1 MPFAFIDYFTLTV
14 VFLFTQE
21 ERTVL
26 ESIYTPEELS
36 ISSDYT
42 VTFHLND
49 PGSSESFVV
58 HITWPKKYPF
68 ETPSI
73 DLDAFCNR
81 HLPQTLKEKII
92 NDLNDLAK
100 LNTGEPLTF
109 TLIEHLRENAAS
121 YFEEIKEARSAQCV
135 KSNAETV
142 SDFIP
147 VLAKFQTK
155 EKPVKGPALTKSQK
169 RRQLNRLDA
178 SGNLPRGWN
187 WVDIVKH
194 LRQTGSQEVEN
205 M

>member
-1 MPFAFIDYFTLTV
+1 MDLPSPRL
-14 VFLFTQE
+14 E

-58 HITWPKKYPF
+58 HITWPKGYPF

-135 KSNAETV
+135 KSNAET
-142 SDFIP
+142 
-147 VLAKFQTK
+147 TK

>member
-1 MPFAFIDYFTLTV
+1 MDLPSPRL
-14 VFLFTQE
+14 E

-58 HITWPKKYPF
+58 NITWPKGYPF
-68 ETPSI
+68 EPPSI

-81 HLPQTLKEKII
+81 HLPQTLKERII
-92 NDLNDLAK
+92 NDLNALAK

-109 TLIEHLRENAAS
+109 TLIEHLRENAES
-121 YFEEIKEARSAQCV
+121 YFQEIREARA
-135 KSNAETV
+135 V
-142 SDFIP
+142 SC
-147 VLAKFQTK
+147 AKINSEPTK
-155 EKPVKGPALTKSQK
+155 EKTSKGPALSKSQK
-169 RRQLNRLDA
+169 RRQLNRLDV

-187 WVDIVKH
+187 WVDVVKH
-194 LRQTGSQEVEN
+194 LRQTGSREVEN
-205 M
+205 A